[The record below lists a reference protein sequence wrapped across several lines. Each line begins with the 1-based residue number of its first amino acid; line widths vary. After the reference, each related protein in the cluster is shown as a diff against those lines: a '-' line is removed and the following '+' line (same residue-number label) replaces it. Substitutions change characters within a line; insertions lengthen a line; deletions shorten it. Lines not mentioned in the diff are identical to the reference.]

1 MTHGPRLL
9 LVLAALSAGACGH
22 ARFHTPQNFASLND
36 SETYQ
41 QRATSPDGVVIAA
54 RKVEVPARSSLKFW
68 SEAIS
73 RRLEASQGYAPLGTQ
88 EIKAKSGHAGR
99 LLKFGRDQN
108 GHAFD
113 YWVALFPAGKKLYLL
128 EAGGRR
134 DRFERARADVERAI
148 GSVKIGW

>member
-1 MTHGPRLL
+1 MRHPRLL
-9 LVLAALSAGACGH
+9 LVLVALSVGACGH
-22 ARFHTPQNFASLND
+22 ARFNTPQNFATLSD

-41 QRATSPDGVVIAA
+41 QRATSPDGVVIAV

-73 RRLEASQGYAPLGTQ
+73 RRLEASQGYASLGTQ
-88 EIKAKSGHAGR
+88 ELKAQSGHAGR
-99 LLKFGRDQN
+99 WLKFGRDQN

-128 EAGGRR
+128 ETGGRR
-134 DRFERARADVERAI
+134 DRFAQARADVERAI
-148 GSVKIGW
+148 KSVKIGW